1 MNCGTKAAN
10 VKTCQSPSMEV
21 DPHVPEVFAVI
32 QLAVAPVFLLTAI
45 GTVIAALNI
54 RLGRAVDRRRDLEA
68 ELPGMTAEEQLSARE
83 ELAVI
88 ARRIRFVYFSITA
101 AVTSA
106 LFVCLLI
113 AFAFMGA
120 FVRVSLSYTIGA
132 MFVFAMLALIASLL
146 LFLREIFLA
155 VSTPRHVPR

>member
-1 MNCGTKAAN
+1 
-10 VKTCQSPSMEV
+10 V
-21 DPHVPEVFAVI
+21 DFDPRVPEIFGVI

-54 RLGRAVDRRRDLEA
+54 RLGRAVDRRRDLESRLA
-68 ELPGMTAEEQLSARE
+68 KMSEDEQSSARQ

-88 ARRIRFVYFSITA
+88 ARRIRFVYFAITA
-101 AVTSA
+101 AVTSG

-113 AFAFMGA
+113 AGAFIGA
-120 FVRVSLSYTIGA
+120 FVQVRLSYTIGA

>member
-1 MNCGTKAAN
+1 
-10 VKTCQSPSMEV
+10 MEAI
-21 DPHVPEVFAVI
+21 DPHVPEIFTVI

-54 RLGRAVDRRRDLEA
+54 RLGRAVDRRRDLESKLA
-68 ELPGMTAEEQLSARE
+68 RMAEEEQISARE

-88 ARRIRFVYFSITA
+88 ARRIRFVYFAITA
-101 AVTSA
+101 AVTSG

-113 AFAFMGA
+113 AGAFIGA
-120 FVRVSLSYTIGA
+120 FVQVRLSYTIGA

-155 VSTPRHVPR
+155 VSTPRHVAR

>member
-1 MNCGTKAAN
+1 MAIDT
-10 VKTCQSPSMEV
+10 
-21 DPHVPEVFAVI
+21 HLPEVFTVI

-68 ELPGMTAEEQLSARE
+68 HLPAMSVEEQASAGE
-83 ELAVI
+83 ELAII
-88 ARRIRFVYFSITA
+88 ARRIRFVYYAITA
-101 AVTSA
+101 AVISG

-113 AFAFMGA
+113 AGA
-120 FVRVSLSYTIGA
+120 FVGAFVQVSLSYTIGT
-132 MFVFAMLALIASLL
+132 MFVGAMLALIASLL

>member
-1 MNCGTKAAN
+1 MAI
-10 VKTCQSPSMEV
+10 
-21 DPHVPEVFAVI
+21 DPHVPEVFTVI

-68 ELPGMTAEEQLSARE
+68 KLARMAEEEQLSARE
-83 ELAVI
+83 ELEVI
-88 ARRIRFVYFSITA
+88 ARRIRFVYFAITA
-101 AVTSA
+101 AVISG

-113 AFAFMGA
+113 AGA
-120 FVRVSLSYTIGA
+120 FIGAVVGVSLSYTIGA

>member
-1 MNCGTKAAN
+1 
-10 VKTCQSPSMEV
+10 MEMI
-21 DPHVPEVFAVI
+21 DAHVPEIFTVI

-54 RLGRAVDRRRDLEA
+54 RLGRAVDRRRDLEDR
-68 ELPGMTAEEQLSARE
+68 LPKMTTEEQPSARE
-83 ELAVI
+83 ELATI
-88 ARRIRFVYFSITA
+88 ARRIFFIYYAITS
-101 AVTSA
+101 AVTSG

-113 AFAFMGA
+113 AAAFIGA
-120 FVRVSLSYTIGA
+120 FVQARLSYAIGA

-155 VSTPRHVPR
+155 VSTRRHVPR